1 MDAVRWT
8 GESDSTALARYL
20 FYEITRAVNARQP
33 LEQFWR
39 KMLEQYRAPAAQAVR
54 DFPWVGAANNVL
66 PVTGTDVDQF
76 YAKFMQSIHADPDL
90 WVVQAMNPDWQSAA
104 KPLQDF
110 LSALD
115 RTTLKMYR
123 VNKRAVLEMV
133 KLGTCIY
140 EHGWLYEKRPVNTY
154 DADGRVIQVDKIVS
168 RPFVD
173 HIRLV
178 DFLIPPDY
186 YSIDPDEQ
194 FGAPWVA
201 KRIYLTKEQLLQ
213 AATTTAP
220 NLPNI
225 GLSQALK
232 VIAFERQQQSQYDE
246 KVQQQSYIP
255 RAQAQRDV
263 NFDRSSDPNDGNPTG
278 SVGPWRRKV
287 ELWEVHVRWAHG
299 QTNPDEGSP
308 TPNPGPV
315 NTSPSDL
322 VVLFHV
328 PTQSII
334 RANYNPYLHGKRPF
348 EVSRFFPTEGFYG
361 LGVCEQDEV
370 FQRLQSDFFNNLCD
384 NVTIGNAP
392 MMGAKAGTNIAPG
405 EPIFPGRFLVTDGN
419 PKEELFPMQFGAGAY
434 PGLDGIIGMVQQERM
449 RRNGVGD
456 LQLGNI
462 SGLPGRTP
470 ATSVQALLAEGNK
483 RPDLTLKDM
492 RYEGLSVIGLRLI
505 QLCQQYIGS
514 PVDLGGKRYL
524 QMALDTLGPLEG
536 GHAVAKLQ
544 TPLENAELGLGVEI
558 SAASATANKDMQRQ
572 QLTALLTLS
581 TQITP
586 QLVQLAQAAMQGA
599 GTPVGDIALAGLNST
614 LKLQERV
621 YEQYDLHDAEELV
634 PAPIGPLAPPAP
646 PQPGIGSGG
655 PQPGA
660 GPAGGGPQPAPGVA
674 TLPLGTADIVK
685 STGLGGM

>member
-1 MDAVRWT
+1 MEAVRWS
-8 GESDSTALARYL
+8 GPQDSAELQHYL
-20 FYEITRAVNARQP
+20 WYEIQRALSARQP
-33 LEQFWR
+33 LEQQWR
-39 KMLEQYRAPAAQAVR
+39 KWLEQYAAPASQAVR
-54 DFPWVGAANNVL
+54 DFPWVGASNVVM
-66 PVTGTDVDQF
+66 PVTATDVDQY

-90 WVVQAMNPDWQSAA
+90 WVVMAMNPDWQSAA

-115 RTTLKMYR
+115 RTILKMYR

-140 EHGWLYEKRPVNTY
+140 EHGWLYEKRPLNTY
-154 DADGRVIQVDKIVS
+154 DENGKVIQVDKITS

-186 YSIDPDEQ
+186 YAIDPDEQ

-201 KRIYLTKEQLLQ
+201 KRLSLTKEQLLQ
-213 AATTTAP
+213 AATSTAP
-220 NLPNI
+220 ALPEI
-225 GLSQALK
+225 GLAAALK
-232 VIAFERQQQSQYDE
+232 VIAFERMQQQQYDE
-246 KVQQQSYIP
+246 KVQQIQYQP
-255 RAQAQRDV
+255 HAAAHRDL
-263 NFDRSSDPNDGNPTG
+263 NFDRSSEPADGTIG
-278 SVGPWRRKV
+278 GGVGAWRRKI
-287 ELWEVHVRWAHG
+287 ELWEVHVRWSHG
-299 QTNPDEGSP
+299 QNDPTTGVASP
-308 TPNPGPV
+308 KAA
-315 NTSPSDL
+315 SPSDL

-348 EVSRFFPTEGFYG
+348 EVARFFPTEGFYG
-361 LGVCEQDEV
+361 IGVCSQDEV
-370 FQRLQSDFFNNLCD
+370 FQKLESEFFNDLSN

-392 MMGAKAGTNIAPG
+392 MMGAKAGANIAAG

-419 PKEELFPMQFGAGAY
+419 PREELFPMQFGAGAY
-434 PGLDGIIGMVQQERM
+434 PGLDGIIGMVQQQRV

-462 SGLPGRTP
+462 GGLPGRTP

-514 PVDLGGKRYL
+514 PVDLDGKKYL

-536 GHAVAKLQ
+536 QHAVAKLK
-544 TPLENAELGLGVEI
+544 TPLQNAELGLGVEI
-558 SAASATANKDMQRQ
+558 SAASATANKDMERQ
-572 QLTALLTLS
+572 QLTGVLTLS
-581 TQITP
+581 TQLYP
-586 QLVQLAQAAMQGA
+586 QMIQMVQAATQGA
-599 GTPVGDIALAGLNST
+599 GTPVGDVALKAFNAMVNLT
-614 LKLQERV
+614 ERV

-634 PAPIGPLAPPAP
+634 PAPLGPMAPPAP
-646 PQPGIGSGG
+646 APPPGAPG
-655 PQPGA
+655 PQPG
-660 GPAGGGPQPAPGVA
+660 GPAGPGGPQPAPGVA
-674 TLPLGTADIVK
+674 TLPLGTTDIIK
-685 STGLGGM
+685 SESLGGV